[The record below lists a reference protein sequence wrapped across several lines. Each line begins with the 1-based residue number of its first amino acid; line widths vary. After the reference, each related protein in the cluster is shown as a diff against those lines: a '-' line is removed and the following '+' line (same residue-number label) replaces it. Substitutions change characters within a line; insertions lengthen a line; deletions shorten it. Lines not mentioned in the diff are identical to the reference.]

1 VKQKIEKDIP
11 EFLEDKDEN
20 ILIGVSKIL
29 GNLGIETFNDEL
41 NTLFTTHKSAEVRAA
56 VLETLGK
63 LNYDNIA
70 GVMQKGMRDN
80 DQLVRSAAVTLIPK
94 LDINAEN
101 LAAIVRP
108 IFNNGSTRE
117 QQAMLRVLGQ
127 MPLEKSQAV
136 LEDLITRAGNAQL
149 EQGAVLD
156 LIESVEATESE
167 SLIAKLASL
176 KESGNTLDAYK
187 ETLYGG
193 SSWPGASV
201 FKNNPTAQC
210 VRCHALDGA
219 GGKVGPPMDN
229 IGNILTRE
237 QLLESLIE
245 PGARL
250 APGYGSVH
258 LTLKD
263 GQEVTGL
270 LVEEDEKEI
279 ILRTSDAEPLE
290 IAVSRIEKREN
301 LPSAMPAL
309 GRLISKRELRDL
321 IEFLANLKEND
332 QSL

>member
-1 VKQKIEKDIP
+1 
-11 EFLEDKDEN
+11 
-20 ILIGVSKIL
+20 
-29 GNLGIETFNDEL
+29 
-41 NTLFTTHKSAEVRAA
+41 
-56 VLETLGK
+56 
-63 LNYDNIA
+63 
-70 GVMQKGMRDN
+70 
-80 DQLVRSAAVTLIPK
+80 
-94 LDINAEN
+94 
-101 LAAIVRP
+101 
-108 IFNNGSTRE
+108 
-117 QQAMLRVLGQ
+117 MLRVLGQ
-127 MPLEKSQAV
+127 MPLEKSRAV
-136 LEDLITRAGNAQL
+136 LEDVITRAGNAQL